1 MNIGLYFGSFNP
13 IHTAHLLIASY
24 VAESNLVDKVW
35 FIVSPQNP
43 LKPSTSL
50 LNEYDRL
57 HLVNKAIENDSRF
70 KAVDIEFRLPKPS
83 YTIDTLVYLKE
94 KYPKHNFYIIIGAD
108 SFENLPK
115 WKNYNILVSD
125 YHFIVYKRTGTNIKL
140 PLPVNF
146 HLLDAPLLE
155 LSSSEIRSRIK
166 AKKSILYML
175 PEIVIQEIERNGYY
189 K

>member
-24 VAESNLVDKVW
+24 VADSALVDKVW
-35 FIVSPQNP
+35 FVVSPQNP
-43 LKPSTSL
+43 LKPSNSL

-57 HLVNKAIENDSRF
+57 HLVNLAIENDNRF

-83 YTIDTLVYLKE
+83 YTIDTLTYLQE
-94 KYPKHNFYIIIGAD
+94 KYPTYTFYVIIGAD
-108 SFENLPK
+108 SYVNLPK
-115 WKNYNILVSD
+115 WKNYEILKNN
-125 YHFIVYKRTGTNIKL
+125 YPFIIYNRPGIELKQ
-140 PLPVNF
+140 PLPKNF
-146 HLLDAPLLE
+146 KILTAPLLE
-155 LSSSEIRSRIK
+155 ISSTEIRKKIK

-175 PEIVIQEIERNGYY
+175 PDAVRIEIERNGYY